1 MKIHNLLYL
10 AFSLLL
16 LAACASDND
25 ASSTDNGGKNDYEG
39 VTASVAP
46 MEFET
51 PSRSSL
57 SFGSSGMEFKWDSN
71 DELTILSD
79 VDNSSRSLYTLK
91 QLVANLTARFDGGG
105 FKLVPS
111 ARYFAFSKKE
121 RKNSNESGY
130 INIPDKAN
138 ITVDYSGQRQVESG
152 TDADNT
158 KHLGDYDFMAS
169 TATCSPDVE
178 DQAHFDFQHLG
189 FTMYVKM
196 LGLPEGKKYKR
207 LEIYD
212 SKNEY
217 RKPVRTIDLSKG
229 LNATTGTYT
238 PAFNAEDLQSEA
250 YKTAPRFSLLLGEN
264 DGEGITV
271 GSDGKLDLFV
281 ELPPVD
287 MSDNTFVLSLVPA
300 DSETEPAP
308 YYMKC
313 EDQLYK
319 RQYQAGKAYMLTG
332 TAQPV
337 DRFNVRLRINHD
349 WQLGNAVSRTTGD
362 PGNEE
367 KFEKPKFVYCVF
379 CVGGAVQQ
387 IGEDNAYFKKIE
399 TPNETDW
406 KRSND
411 KVFDTY
417 QVKVHNNTT
426 NQDEYVDA
434 TLSFTVNDK
443 TKTKNVYFV
452 ASRVELDDIFNT
464 TKITSE
470 TTEEQVQNL
479 VYSIQNTS
487 SSNSA
492 LDNSQTFLRDLYSTP
507 WESQSTFIGALKDPY
522 QDVILYHVAAKV
534 DLKWNSSAML
544 SGNVSVNNV
553 MSTNLSLFKP
563 TNNSSAESA
572 NYTVTNAIDEE
583 TMFNGRQVFYL
594 PQFNTY
600 NVTVGG
606 NVQDGSDG
614 HPLVTFTPATT
625 NGWTSWLR
633 WLKKY

>member
-79 VDNSSRSLYTLK
+79 VDNSSRSLYTLR

-111 ARYFAFSKKE
+111 ARYYAFSKTE
-121 RKNSNESGY
+121 RTNNNV
-130 INIPDKAN
+130 NIPDKAN
-138 ITVDYSGQRQVESG
+138 ITVDYSGQRQVKSG
-152 TDADNT
+152 TGVDQT
-158 KHLGDYDFMAS
+158 KHLGDYDFMAA

-217 RKPVRTIDLSKG
+217 RKPVRSIDLSKG

-238 PAFNAEDLQSEA
+238 PAFNAEDVQSEA

-271 GSDGKLDLFV
+271 GNEGRLDLFV
-281 ELPPVD
+281 ELPPAD

-300 DSETEPAP
+300 DNETNPAP

-313 EDQLYK
+313 EDQIYK
-319 RQYQAGKAYMLTG
+319 RQYQAGRAYMLTG

-349 WQLGNAVSRTTGD
+349 WQLGNAVPVSRATGD
-362 PGNEE
+362 PGIED
-367 KFEKPKFVYCVF
+367 KFEKPKYLYYVF
-379 CVGGAVQQ
+379 CVGGNVKEVN
-387 IGEDNAYFKKIE
+387 GAYFNKIE
-399 TPNETDW
+399 TPNEAWNTSD
-406 KRSND
+406 D

-417 QVKVHNNTT
+417 QKYNETA
-426 NQDEYVDA
+426 QKYEDA
-434 TLSFTVNDK
+434 VLEFSVLDTEKSLD
-443 TKTKNVYFV
+443 KNVYFV
-452 ASRVELDDIFNT
+452 ASMEKLDDVFNT
-464 TKITSE
+464 SNITSS
-470 TTEEQVQNL
+470 TTEADIQAL
-479 VYSIQNTS
+479 LYSIPAKTS
-487 SSNSA
+487 DEIDA
-492 LDNSQTFLRDLYSTP
+492 AYQTRSQSFLKNLYSTP

-553 MSTNLSLFKP
+553 MSTKLSLFKP

-606 NVQDGSDG
+606 KMVESVFTPNTEN
-614 HPLVTFTPATT
+614 VTFAPATT